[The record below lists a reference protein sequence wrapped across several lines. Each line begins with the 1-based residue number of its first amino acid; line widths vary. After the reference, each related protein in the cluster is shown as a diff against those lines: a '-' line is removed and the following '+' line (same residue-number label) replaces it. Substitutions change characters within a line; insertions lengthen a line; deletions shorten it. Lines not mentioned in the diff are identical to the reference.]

1 MFWLDKIRQ
10 PAQVERLLET
20 FATRSGLLPE
30 GAYRIRDPQ
39 ALPAEL
45 QRILT
50 HGKAHTWACFAQG
63 SQAWL
68 FIGVLF
74 RALSRQRAAPVLR
87 VRYYSLEGGLMD
99 VGAWTVEHDGKWRRC
114 GD

>member
-1 MFWLDKIRQ
+1 MFWLEKIQR

-45 QRILT
+45 QRILI
-50 HGKAHTWACFAQG
+50 HGKARAWVCFSQG
-63 SQAWL
+63 PRAWL
-68 FIGVLF
+68 FTAVLA
-74 RALSRQRAAPVLR
+74 RALSRRRNAPVLR
-87 VRYYSLEGGLMD
+87 VRHYSLEGRLMD
-99 VGAWTVEHDGKWRRC
+99 VGAWTVEQDGKWRRC